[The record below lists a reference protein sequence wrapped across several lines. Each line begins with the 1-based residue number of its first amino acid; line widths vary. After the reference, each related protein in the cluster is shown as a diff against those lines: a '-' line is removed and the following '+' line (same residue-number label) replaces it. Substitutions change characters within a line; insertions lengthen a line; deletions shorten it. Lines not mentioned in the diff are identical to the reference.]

1 MGTKYD
7 TFCLDNNFYNYKYK
21 YNDDSESI
29 ILAFLMFT
37 AFFMYKFSNNFFNKK
52 INLIKPLEC
61 TYKYL
66 FNYSI
71 NDDDNI
77 DYLNENNNNSNN
89 TEELTNIDIS
99 HDIDTSD
106 NTTEIDIIERDNE
119 TNLELDNDTSNN
131 TTEIDIIETDN
142 ETKLELDNDTN
153 DFSKYIE
160 IFKEHD
166 FKMFLLNFLKNKE
179 KEFNSNKLDK
189 YKKLIDNLEKDI
201 YDYVYI

>member
-7 TFCLDNNFYNYKYK
+7 TFCLDNNFYNFKYK

-106 NTTEIDIIERDNE
+106 NTTEIDIIETDNE
-119 TNLELDNDTSNN
+119 TNP
-131 TTEIDIIETDN
+131 
-142 ETKLELDNDTN
+142 ELDNDTN